1 MTACHATAEITEAEI
16 AEVYH
21 LIVKTH
27 TFKEIICLKRFL
39 YRKKQNRIVIS
50 RKIFYKTLTFGK

>member
-21 LIVKTH
+21 LIVKTQ
-27 TFKEIICLKRFL
+27 TFTV
-39 YRKKQNRIVIS
+39 KKS
-50 RKIFYKTLTFGK
+50 FA